1 MHRHRCVRG
10 WPVQIGDFLPP
21 RRPLADLARV
31 LTDVRNRVAACV
43 VNVGAVLSDTAH
55 ILRHVHELKET
66 LMADFSALNA
76 KLDEN
81 AQAITEAVARV
92 DADVQALRDEVARLQ
107 LDSDD
112 QAQVDA
118 AVAKVQASIDTLK
131 AVDPVRDVE
140 EPADI
145 EPTEPTEPTV

>member
-10 WPVQIGDFLPP
+10 WPVPIGDFLPP

-31 LTDVRNRVAACV
+31 LTDVRNRVGVCV
-43 VNVGAVLSDTAH
+43 TNMGALLGDTAH
-55 ILRHVHELKET
+55 ILRHVHEMKEIT
-66 LMADFSALNA
+66 VARFDELNRV
-76 KLDEN
+76 LDEQ
-81 AQAITEAVARV
+81 ATAITDAVARV
-92 DADVQALRDEVARLQ
+92 DADVQDLKDQIAAVQ

-131 AVDPVRDVE
+131 AVDPVRD
-140 EPADI
+140 I
-145 EPTEPTEPTV
+145 EEPTEPTV